1 MGRRRL
7 ARLAAAFAAVTGLWM
22 VAAAPAVANDSAV
35 VDDTGWWSR
44 AKQEATLGGAL
55 VFPDVAPGQLLVE
68 GTPEGATAIAA
79 LRATL
84 PDGAG
89 NPVLTL
95 RAASGVG
102 AETAILLACLSGS
115 GWTGTYAGSW
125 DAKPS
130 PDCSQSVQGIPS
142 DDGSEWTFALAAL
155 QFGDQVDVVLTPGA
169 VPDTEDSFGSTFRIV
184 FDRPGP
190 DAITVAEGAAPPP
203 ALPDMPSPAPTG
215 GPASSPVAPPVAS
228 GSSTPRFDPP
238 VPSPAPVSD
247 QPVIAA
253 LPPEE
258 QGATATAPSLRG
270 AQPLAA
276 PPITRTSGADGRMLG
291 VLVVLCAGALLY
303 WSTQLPVPEHRV
315 LSRFASA
322 APTSSVAAAASPAPV
337 LGGLGRFRRERT
349 GPAKRLG

>member
-1 MGRRRL
+1 MALRRI
-7 ARLAAAFAAVTGLWM
+7 ARVTAAFAAVAGLWM
-22 VAAAPAVANDSAV
+22 VVAPPAVASDSAV

-44 AKQEATLGGAL
+44 AKQEPTIGGVL
-55 VFPDVAPGQLLVE
+55 VFPDVTPGQLLVE

-84 PDGAG
+84 PEGAG

-95 RAASGVG
+95 RAASSVG
-102 AETAILLACLSGS
+102 AEAAILLACQSGS
-115 GWTGTYAGSW
+115 GWTGAYAGSW

-155 QFGDQVDVVLTPGA
+155 QFGDQIDVVLTPGA
-169 VPDTEDSFGSTFRIV
+169 VPDTEDSFGSAFRVV

-203 ALPDMPSPAPTG
+203 ALPDLSSSGPAS
-215 GPASSPVAPPVAS
+215 GPASSPAALPMAS
-228 GSSTPRFDPP
+228 GGSMPRFDPP

-258 QGATATAPSLRG
+258 QGATATAPSLDAAR
-270 AQPLAA
+270 PLAA
-276 PPITRTSGADGRMLG
+276 PPVTRTSGADGRMLG

-303 WSTQLPVPEHRV
+303 WSAQLPVPEHRV
-315 LSRFASA
+315 LSRFATSGTGSTTTLSVA
-322 APTSSVAAAASPAPV
+322 PAPTV
-337 LGGLGRFRRERT
+337 GGLGRFRRERAA
-349 GPAKRLG
+349 PARRLG